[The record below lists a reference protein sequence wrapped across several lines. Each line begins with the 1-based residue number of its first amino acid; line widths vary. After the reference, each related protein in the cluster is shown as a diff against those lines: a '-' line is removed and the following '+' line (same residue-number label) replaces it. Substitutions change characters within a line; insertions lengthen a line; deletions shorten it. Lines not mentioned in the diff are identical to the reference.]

1 MDAVVVLAAQVTVFG
16 CDVDMGVF
24 VFLADNSMVDG
35 GILGKEGFG
44 VLR

>member
-1 MDAVVVLAAQVTVFG
+1 MDAVVVFAAQGTVFG
-16 CDVDMGVF
+16 RDVDMGVF

-35 GILGKEGFG
+35 GVLGEEGFG